1 MRAFERS
8 EKSQELSSC
17 SIRLARTDP
26 PRPLGVDIRSDT
38 RDLAECD
45 PPLERLLHVAA
56 TLRRLAHVDAFEHER
71 VGEVRTLGSFEQP
84 RPEVVVLALEVFSVV
99 PEPVQHLPVDE
110 HRWVEERRAEE

>member
-17 SIRLARTDP
+17 STRPARADP
-26 PRPLGVDIRSDT
+26 PRPFGVDIRRDT

-45 PPLERLLHVAA
+45 LPLERLLHVAA
-56 TLRRLAHVDAFEHER
+56 PLRCLPHMDAFEHER